1 MRVLG
6 LVAVVAATAVAV
18 TAWITYVQ
26 ANREVTRQVAVDE
39 RTSGDVLRELVA
51 HANAHAGWDGA
62 PAAARALAERTG
74 QRIRLVTDDGG
85 VLVDTGTG
93 PAGATRR

>member
-26 ANREVTRQVAVDE
+26 ANREVTRQVAADE
-39 RTSGDVLRELVA
+39 RTSGDELRELVA
-51 HANAHAGWDGA
+51 HVNAHAGWDGV
-62 PAAARALAERTG
+62 PAVARALAERTG

-93 PAGATRR
+93 PQVPPRR